1 MITANCKADTCNT
14 LKVSEECTECK
25 LIKEDETKETNKL
38 RQLLLDQKEARDAKY
53 RKLVGGT
60 I

>member
-1 MITANCKADTCNT
+1 MNIHKDHCDMSYLRESC
-14 LKVSEECTECK
+14 LECK

-38 RQLLLDQKEARDAKY
+38 RQLLHEQKEAREAKY

-60 I
+60 C

>member
-1 MITANCKADTCNT
+1 MNIINCKADTCNR
-14 LKVSEECTECK
+14 LSEECMECK

-38 RQLLLDQKEARDAKY
+38 RQLLEDQKKDKEATF

-60 I
+60 L